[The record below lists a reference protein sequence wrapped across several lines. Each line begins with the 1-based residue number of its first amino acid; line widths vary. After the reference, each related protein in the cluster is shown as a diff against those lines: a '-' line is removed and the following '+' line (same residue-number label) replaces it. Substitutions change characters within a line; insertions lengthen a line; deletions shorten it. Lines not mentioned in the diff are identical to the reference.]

1 MNRYDSLKKLY
12 SDIEVLESA
21 GLYKA
26 ANVLHKKFVKEAQ
39 AQGAFGGIV
48 TQDAKNFMMELDKAF
63 NSGQPTLGVMQKA
76 ERAGLPPQELQ
87 VLKNHAAKIKTQ
99 SNNDFNS
106 QYPNTGYQ
114 TAEDTP
120 ATPARMP
127 KMGPAQLAKSTVPT
141 LQPMPERL
149 DATETQQQPV
159 AQDNFKSYLTEQS
172 DIANLSQQQNS
183 NPNAQQESVEQKLY
197 MNALNNIENALK
209 NNDRNTAETIYN
221 KTINEFK
228 NPKRRDLFGKQIQR
242 VRSKY
247 LKPVYNQGPNQ

>member
-1 MNRYDSLKKLY
+1 MNNFQKLAQL
-12 SDIEVLESA
+12 SRDIELLENAGKFDAAEVLQR
-21 GLYKA
+21 
-26 ANVLHKKFVKEAQ
+26 KFLKEAQ
-39 AQGAFGGIV
+39 ADAYMGLV
-48 TQDAKNFMMELDKAF
+48 TQDAKNFMMQLDQAY
-63 NSGQPTLGVMQKA
+63 NSGQPTLAIMQKA
-76 ERAGLPPQELQ
+76 ERAGLSPQELQ

-127 KMGPAQLAKSTVPT
+127 RMGPAQLATSTVPT
-141 LQPMPERL
+141 LQPMPERS
-149 DATETQQQPV
+149 DVPQTQQQPV
-159 AQDNFKSYLTEQS
+159 AQDSFQNYYTEQS
-172 DIANLSQQQNS
+172 DKANQMQAENS
-183 NPNAQQESVEQKLY
+183 NPNAQQESIEQKLY
-197 MNALNNIENALK
+197 MNALSNIENALK
-209 NNDRNTAETIYN
+209 YNDRNTAETIYN

-247 LKPVYNQGPNQ
+247 LNPAINQGPKQ